1 MLIMVWNLV
10 TIDSSI
16 LLSLHTCDVS
26 NVGFIN
32 SVDKSVMEE
41 EKEEVSGLTIKNILC
56 EIFKYL

>member
-10 TIDSSI
+10 TDSSI
-16 LLSLHTCDVS
+16 LLSLLVS